1 MEANASAPNASPFAT
16 LKALE
21 HNLRRE
27 RRVFTMLIGLL
38 VFAAV
43 AAACVAITTIAFL
56 SLAGDGAQLR
66 ATIAQSNEALSFR
79 YNQLTSARLLLGL
92 KEASL
97 LVADDTPAAHA
108 HCAPTFAGVDG
119 SPPLRAL
126 CDRAIDAMSHASS
139 DTPLLFVLVDGSAAY
154 GYQLAPAAHLPD
166 GPLRPGEGARVLV
179 DSALLHMSARG
190 ADPLSVG
197 RGRSVIW
204 FRPPAALGFAPNLV
218 LGATS
223 VLKDGKPYALVL
235 TSVDIATLGR
245 DPDGNGPDVAPVLVD
260 ADGLRLAGP
269 LSDGATQVIERY
281 LASEPTGRFHLLPR
295 FGWAMRE
302 RPLVHD
308 FGHYLLALSWA
319 DHLRQIRAPVA
330 VVLLLTVALVLML
343 LSLLR
348 YWNRRV
354 LARTYG
360 EATRALE
367 NELLNHLLV
376 HATPIG
382 LCIVRKRDFDIVI
395 ANQIVRNVLGL
406 DTRATRLPAAL
417 CLEFEKHLPAPV
429 NEGTASTP
437 IYALPFSLTRE
448 NGESVHLDITY
459 AAATLNREAVMFCA
473 FADMSKH
480 YEAERLLREAQR
492 TSDEAART
500 KVSFFAAMSHE
511 IRTPLASLV
520 GNIELVARGPLAAEQ
535 EARVDAMQ
543 VSAAELLQIVSDVL
557 DFSKIDVGAMKLS
570 EDAESIAALLVRI
583 ALAHAPLAV
592 RQKLPFYLVMDRAI
606 PARLFFDPIRLAQI
620 VNNLLSNAFKF
631 THSGKIVLRAAWRD
645 ATLDISVADSGV
657 GMPDD
662 LKARL
667 FQPFTQGDDHRLTE
681 SRGTGLGLTICGRL
695 AALMHG
701 RCEVESTLG
710 VGTRVLVSLP
720 LRADGAAT
728 AGEQWT
734 LPDPHP
740 ALLCRAPE
748 NREWLT
754 NLFDARLSTP
764 VYLHATETPPDGAFD
779 YLLVTGEFSVDDVQ
793 RVWRDPAKVVWLRQD
808 GPLVPLA
815 LEGGGVE
822 VSLYSLA
829 GIRTATQMLRGQLP
843 AADAAPTQ
851 TDTGAA
857 GAEAHAPADFHRL
870 SVLIAEDNLLNRSL
884 LRDQLRT
891 LGANVIE
898 AKDGEEALAKLETAH
913 VDLVITD
920 LNMPKMNG
928 YELLQTA
935 RAKQPSLPVYAVSGN
950 ALPEQ
955 IAQGR
960 TLGFTDYLSK
970 PVPLAALARVLTD
983 VTSRVLADHAAAQPA
998 QATPGTSPL
1007 SADNATGVDEQTPRF
1022 PDLPPG
1028 LAPIFIEQADH
1039 DLADF
1044 ARIAGTQDVQRLREW
1059 VHRVAGGIAVLGPS
1073 VLHDTCR
1080 ELRAAIHE
1088 SGAWD
1093 ENVQTLA
1100 AALIADL
1107 EALRAYAANR
1117 EST

>member
-1 MEANASAPNASPFAT
+1 MPAHDSPANASPFDT
-16 LKALE
+16 LKALDR
-21 HNLRRE
+21 NLRRE

-38 VFAAV
+38 VFAAL
-43 AAACVAITTIAFL
+43 AAAGVAITTIAFL
-56 SLAGDGAQLR
+56 SLAGDGARLR
-66 ATIAQSNEALSFR
+66 ATIAQTNEALSYR

-97 LVADDTPAAHA
+97 LVEDHAPAA
-108 HCAPTFAGVDG
+108 CAPAFDGVDG

-126 CDRAIDAMSHASS
+126 CNLAIAAMSRASS
-139 DTPLLFVLVDGSAAY
+139 DTPLLFVLVDGSTAY
-154 GYQLAPAAHLPD
+154 GYQLAPAARTAAN

-179 DSALLHMSARG
+179 DSALLRMSARG
-190 ADPLSVG
+190 MDPLSVG
-197 RGRSVIW
+197 RGRTVIW

-223 VLKDGKPYALVL
+223 VLRDDKPYALVL
-235 TSVDIATLGR
+235 TSIDIDALGH
-245 DPDGNGPDVAPVLVD
+245 DPDSATPEIAPGIAPVLVD
-260 ADGLRLAGP
+260 ADGARLTGP
-269 LSDGATQVIERY
+269 LSAGATQLIEHG
-281 LASEPTGRFHLLPR
+281 LANQPTGRFHLLPR

-302 RPLVHD
+302 RPLVHE

-319 DHLRQIRAPVA
+319 DHLRQIRVPVA
-330 VVLLLTVALVLML
+330 VVLLLTAALVLLL

-406 DTRATRLPAAL
+406 DARATRLPAAL
-417 CLEFEKHLPAPV
+417 CLEFEKHLPAAV
-429 NEGTASTP
+429 QEGAASTP
-437 IYALPFSLTRE
+437 IHTLPFSMTRE
-448 NGESVHLDITY
+448 DGESVHLDITY
-459 AAATLNREAVMFCA
+459 AAAIMNREEVMFCA

-535 EARVDAMQ
+535 EARVEAMQ
-543 VSAAELLQIVSDVL
+543 VSAGELLQIVSDVL

-570 EDAESIAALLVRI
+570 EESESIAALLVRI
-583 ALAHAPLAV
+583 ALAHAPLAA
-592 RQKLPFYLVMDRAI
+592 RQQLPFFLVMDRAI

-631 THSGKIVLRAAWRD
+631 THSGKIVLRAVWRD

-667 FQPFTQGDDHRLTE
+667 FQPFTQGDKHRLTE

-695 AALMHG
+695 AKLMHG

-720 LRADGAAT
+720 LRADGPAS

-740 ALLCRAPE
+740 AILCRAPE

-754 NLFDARLSTP
+754 NLFDVNVSTP
-764 VYLHATETPPDGAFD
+764 MDLRAADAPPEGAFD
-779 YLLVTGEFSVDDVQ
+779 YLLVTGECSVEDVR
-793 RVWRDPAKVVWLRQD
+793 RVWRDPSKVVWLRQD

-815 LEGGGVE
+815 LDDGGVE

-829 GIRTATQMLRGQLP
+829 GIRTATQMLRGQ
-843 AADAAPTQ
+843 ASAPG
-851 TDTGAA
+851 GAA
-857 GAEAHAPADFHRL
+857 ALSNEDASGDALEQADFRRL
-870 SVLIAEDNLLNRSL
+870 NVLIAEDNLLNRSL

-898 AKDGEEALAKLETAH
+898 AKDGEEALAKLDTAR

-920 LNMPKMNG
+920 LNMPKLNG

-935 RAKQPSLPVYAVSGN
+935 RARLATLPVYAVSGN

-970 PVPLAALARVLTD
+970 PVPLAELARVLAD
-983 VTSRVLADHAAAQPA
+983 VAARGSAKPA
-998 QATPGTSPL
+998 QSVQNVQ
-1007 SADNATGVDEQTPRF
+1007 DATGIEEQVQRF
-1022 PDLPPG
+1022 PELPPG

-1039 DLADF
+1039 DLADY
-1044 ARIAGTQDVQRLREW
+1044 ARIAGTQDVQQLREW
-1059 VHRVAGGIAVLGPS
+1059 LHRVAGGIAVLGPS
-1073 VLHDTCR
+1073 VLHDTCG
-1080 ELRAAIHE
+1080 ELREAIHA

-1100 AALIADL
+1100 AALVADL
-1107 EALRAYAANR
+1107 GALRAHAASR